1 MALLD
6 FLKQHF
12 NKDIPRNLGEGLE
25 FFLRNEEK
33 YCFTFSCYTCP
44 FRLGVQQSSCVSIVW
59 GLSWLWLP
67 PPTPASSRLKA
78 NDVKTNKQANSNDFR
93 PLWHWLWI
101 SSDANPCLPLGAASV
116 PDCSDHFIPHL
127 LPQSSAPLHHCI
139 HHTMTLL
146 LYIST
151 IFPPWRQRVNLCI
164 SNPFTVGLGPDIVK
178 SESQSFSHVWLFEIP
193 WTIACPAPLSMEFSR
208 QEHWRR
214 LLFPSPGDLPQPGI
228 EPRSPFF
235 TSWASREARTSY
247 MFEWIN
253 VWIPRLLSFIWTF
266 S

>member
-116 PDCSDHFIPHL
+116 PDCSDHFIPPSKDNTSEHHIL
-127 LPQSSAPLHHCI
+127 VSSDC
-139 HHTMTLL
+139 
-146 LYIST
+146 
-151 IFPPWRQRVNLCI
+151 
-164 SNPFTVGLGPDIVK
+164 
-178 SESQSFSHVWLFEIP
+178 
-193 WTIACPAPLSMEFSR
+193 
-208 QEHWRR
+208 
-214 LLFPSPGDLPQPGI
+214 
-228 EPRSPFF
+228 
-235 TSWASREARTSY
+235 
-247 MFEWIN
+247 
-253 VWIPRLLSFIWTF
+253 LLSLNSLLILL
-266 S
+266 SLYCLSLSSY